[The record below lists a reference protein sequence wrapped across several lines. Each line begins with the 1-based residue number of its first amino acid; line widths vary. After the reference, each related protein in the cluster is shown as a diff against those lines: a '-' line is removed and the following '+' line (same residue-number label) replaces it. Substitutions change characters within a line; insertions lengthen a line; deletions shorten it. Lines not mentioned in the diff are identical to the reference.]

1 MSHFAKVENGLVTQV
16 VVAEQEF
23 IDTGALGHGF
33 VQTSYNTIGGVHTQ
47 GGTPLRGNY
56 AGVGFT
62 YDATNDVFYAPQ
74 PFDNWVMNSS
84 WLWVPPIAMPVD
96 EYFYT
101 WNQETTA
108 WVQGDLRPIPEPV
121 VEAVVEPIPEPV
133 VEAAVEPVVEAV
145 VETPV
150 AATEPVVEPEVVVE
164 TPVTPETPAAQ
175 SA

>member
-1 MSHFAKVENGLVTQV
+1 M

-23 IDTGALGHGF
+23 IDTGALGHGW

-74 PFDNWVMNSS
+74 PFENWVMNSS

-96 EYFYT
+96 AYSYT

-108 WVQGDLRPIPEPV
+108 WVQGDLRPIPEP
-121 VEAVVEPIPEPV
+121 IPEPV
-133 VEAAVEPVVEAV
+133 VEPV

-150 AATEPVVEPEVVVE
+150 ETVVEAPAEQVI
-164 TPVTPETPAAQ
+164 ETPAEPTV
-175 SA
+175 